1 METTPTRSTKGGL
14 KPLLME
20 VGTAN
25 MAGVLT
31 SAIITFSGSCGTDPP
46 GGLVGEAMGPAHQT
60 SGSKS
65 LLTILSGSRI
75 GQLIEDLIIAKTA
88 ME

>member
-1 METTPTRSTKGGL
+1 MALICVGAVEITPTRSTNGGL

-31 SAIITFSGSCGTDPP
+31 SAIITFSGSCGTDAAAAGAF
-46 GGLVGEAMGPAHQT
+46 GGVAIAPAQPAAHPVGVAVV
-60 SGSKS
+60 SGDHPS
-65 LLTILSGSRI
+65 
-75 GQLIEDLIIAKTA
+75 
-88 ME
+88 

>member
-1 METTPTRSTKGGL
+1 MALIWVGAVDTTPTRSTKGGL

-46 GGLVGEAMGPAHQT
+46 GGLAGDAMGPAK
-60 SGSKS
+60 SKQEFQ
-65 LLTILSGSRI
+65 LLILFF
-75 GQLIEDLIIAKTA
+75 APA
-88 ME
+88 MVDFT